1 MRDFQSDTLVAS
13 GAPADCY
20 TRNNLR
26 LVALARP
33 GGYGPRLVSVGEPGT
48 VYVHLTGGS
57 TMSDTSTTDAGAFSS
72 EFLKSEGE
80 LLAYVAQLRT
90 MAEEQPETF
99 EAMQER
105 GARYVAGL
113 RQEADRVE
121 AFMTDLRAKM
131 DRHEHPEAT

>member
-1 MRDFQSDTLVAS
+1 
-13 GAPADCY
+13 
-20 TRNNLR
+20 
-26 LVALARP
+26 
-33 GGYGPRLVSVGEPGT
+33 
-48 VYVHLTGGS
+48 
-57 TMSDTSTTDAGAFSS
+57 MSDTSTTDAGAFSS

-131 DRHEHPEAT
+131 DRHEHTEAT